1 MPIYEDIHFYFS
13 SKQYLKVMIEISK
26 DIKESSYDDVLGEI
40 LSYKDVD
47 VMRSEKFL
55 LLVGN

>member
-1 MPIYEDIHFYFS
+1 
-13 SKQYLKVMIEISK
+13 MIEISK